1 MLDPEYLLEIAD
13 GAEEIAGMLH
23 EEVLR
28 VIVRR
33 IVARL
38 ERAEDYLLTASDR
51 WALDVLQEAGYLR
64 EELIETIARLTK
76 LETKEVRKAFEEAGV
91 TALEKDAEVYRA
103 AGLSPEPLKQSP
115 HLVRLMQRGY
125 DKTMGEWSNLTGTLA
140 DAAQQ
145 LFISQCD
152 RAYHLVST
160 GAESYQTAVRKA
172 VEAIARDGV
181 RITYP
186 SGHTDTVETAT
197 LRAVRTGVAQ
207 ATADITLARMDEFD
221 WDLLKVDAHI
231 GARTGDGGENYTNH
245 YWWQGKIYSRSGRDK
260 RYPPFSV
267 CNLGHVQGIC
277 GANCRHGFGP
287 SNEVDEDDPPY
298 DSEENQK
305 LYDLQQEQRRRERN
319 IRHTKR
325 EAMALKEG
333 AQAAEASGD
342 ADTAAELR
350 KSYEKK
356 AVLLQKQN
364 RAYNDFCAENGLKRQ
379 QDRLHIAGWDKSQA
393 SAASAAAR
401 KGNKALE
408 SGKQSDIIA
417 TKRNVAKKINDRGEV
432 VNPMPTEEYAKIKAA
447 LNKQGV
453 EVFAATSGDDFR
465 YMKALGAE
473 GTYSNG
479 RITHIGETPSR
490 GTLYEEI
497 IHMSQAKKYGELSS
511 TDYVE
516 LYSREI
522 EANRKL
528 LRNSEKYKLDEI
540 DVADIR
546 RNLAV
551 WEELYKKVTGVFYDE
566 KNNR

>member
-1 MLDPEYLLEIAD
+1 MLDPDYLLEIAD

-76 LETKEVRKAFEEAGV
+76 LEAKEVRKAFEEAGV

-160 GAESYQTAVRKA
+160 GAESYQTAVRRA
-172 VEAIARDGV
+172 VEAIAKDGV

-207 ATADITLARMDEFD
+207 ATADITLARMEEFD

-245 YWWQGKIYSRSGRDK
+245 YWWQGKIYSKSGRDK

-287 SNEVDEDDPPY
+287 SNEVDEDEPPY
-298 DSEENQK
+298 DSAENQK
-305 LYDLQQEQRRRERN
+305 LYELQQEQRRRERN

-325 EAMALKEG
+325 EAMAMKEG

-379 QDRLHIAGWDKSQA
+379 QDRLHIAGWNKSQA

-401 KGNKALE
+401 KKSKQSGGKIERGSLKWQQKRNADAQKHYEVVRNTNDVSQIAHNVQMPESDIQTIKNHIFYNKHIKYDGEIERFDPDYDMAVAWKRLSEGKQVETDLLLLKHELLE
-408 SGKQSDIIA
+408 SQ
-417 TKRNVAKKINDRGEV
+417 
-432 VNPMPTEEYAKIKAA
+432 
-447 LNKQGV
+447 V
-453 EVFAATSGDDFR
+453 E
-465 YMKALGAE
+465 
-473 GTYSNG
+473 
-479 RITHIGETPSR
+479 
-490 GTLYEEI
+490 TLYNLTA
-497 IHMSQAKKYGELSS
+497 S
-511 TDYVE
+511 
-516 LYSREI
+516 
-522 EANRKL
+522 EAHAIAD
-528 LRNSEKYKLDEI
+528 EKYPWYKTLVEKLGEEGE
-540 DVADIR
+540 ADD
-546 RNLAV
+546 L
-551 WEELYKKVTGVFYDE
+551 L
-566 KNNR
+566 

>member
-64 EELIETIARLTK
+64 EELIKTIARLTK
-76 LETKEVRKAFEEAGV
+76 LEAKEVRKAFEEAGV

-160 GAESYQTAVRKA
+160 GAESYQTAVRRA

-221 WDLLKVDAHI
+221 WDLIKVDAHI

-287 SNEVDEDDPPY
+287 SNEVDEDEPPY

-393 SAASAAAR
+393 SAASGTVKHVQA
-401 KGNKALE
+401 
-408 SGKQSDIIA
+408 
-417 TKRNVAKKINDRGEV
+417 VANRAI
-432 VNPMPTEEYAKIKAA
+432 M
-447 LNKQGV
+447 
-453 EVFAATSGDDFR
+453 
-465 YMKALGAE
+465 
-473 GTYSNG
+473 
-479 RITHIGETPSR
+479 R
-490 GTLYEEI
+490 GTPEEKLDLYFKEKPIVDLLDKHGIKYRERISDKEI
-497 IHMSQAKKYGELSS
+497 IVEAGKPKIARERIHATENRAQRPDRAEMDIQRAQSFVDEARLTLYAHDRETLKFLAENGYSVLNFDNELVTAVPQKWRKKY
-511 TDYVE
+511 
-516 LYSREI
+516 
-522 EANRKL
+522 
-528 LRNSEKYKLDEI
+528 EKYTEGGPGNE
-540 DVADIR
+540 A
-546 RNLAV
+546 
-551 WEELYKKVTGVFYDE
+551 T
-566 KNNR
+566 